1 MIRVKDFFPKYP
13 NIENTPFDILNPYSD
28 FYNSITQKKEFYDNK
43 LEISEPV
50 PIEKGIKMK
59 HQEIV
64 ARFMNTYDELLL
76 LHEMGTGKTCTA
88 VGVCEEVKKRDK
100 TINGVIV
107 LADGENLL
115 ENFKNEIV
123 HQCTSVYV
131 PENYEKLTDNEKVR
145 RINKNLS
152 VFYSFDTFQKFAK
165 YLAKLKDDE
174 ITAQYSNKVIVI
186 DEVHNL
192 RPQEERKQESL
203 EEYKQYHR
211 FLHLIKNRKI
221 LLLSGTPMKDSPD
234 EIADVLNLIL
244 PLETQLPTGKEF
256 LKEFMKKKGDNLY
269 EMREEKLPEFQELCK
284 GKLSFVKEMQSTIK
298 KDFQSDNEIPNNN
311 LKFFKVKADYMSS
324 FQSKHYLSAM
334 ASDNNGFYSNGRES
348 TLFIYPDG
356 SYGAKGFNK
365 YIIGKTVKTIKGK
378 DKKIYDLSDELKKLL
393 QGKDN
398 EETLK
403 NIRKYSSKYASVISD
418 ILNTKGN
425 CFIYSVLAKGS
436 GAILFSLLLNLF
448 GYKKASGNE
457 NKPAKRYSLL
467 TTETAG
473 SSEVKR
479 IKKRFNASD
488 NAEGEFIQ
496 VIIGTKTVSEGLT
509 FSNVVYESVL
519 TPFWNYSQIAQA
531 LARGIRLN
539 SHKHLIARKGNNIS
553 VNIRQCVSIAK
564 DGSSLDLLIYKMAED
579 KDITI
584 RKLIRIMMKIA
595 FDCSLNYE
603 RNRSVS
609 GSDGSRD
616 CDYQKCEYTCVGS
629 DNVPSPIDELDY
641 SSYHPIYAEKLKNPL
656 KDRIESLYKEY
667 LSLSNESIV
676 NSLQN
681 EFTKEEIYNAL
692 VNMKSEKKE
701 NTYNDYIS
709 SHTLDSF
716 TKINLVIERLFQTHF
731 HLTFEN
737 IYDALKEYTRFEILV
752 VLNNII
758 DENRIIRDRYGMIN
772 YLREDRNIYFLS
784 KDMSRKAY
792 FTDSYYSEFPTIY
805 FQEKDVFE
813 KEIVKN
819 IIQNICSSKTDLEFT
834 TNIKL
839 LPDNVKELFIEA
851 SIQAKDSEIDSSQVI
866 QERVFSFFRN
876 YIHKTEN
883 GYISTLFD
891 PYRCYDSE
899 KKVWNECDEDVYVQ
913 LDEKKKEEQ
922 QKIRT
927 NNPFGLIG
935 KINPQKDKNK
945 TFCLVDLEAEKGIT
959 NTTDKRRSLVGKN
972 CFFGWKLNQL
982 VSFIL
987 FRLKLKAPKDFL
999 KGVERDKLKK
1009 RLKETKIYDL
1019 YQKDWD
1025 DEMIRNACYF
1035 GGKKSDGGKGTIP
1048 QLCPLIRDFLDKE
1061 GFVQDDPQCGV
1072 QGKTK
1077 IDKGSSK
1084 EKMFNIVILNFK
1096 KDAGRIDE
1104 SRRLEIAKMINERY
1118 GVKKFKLDSSDEN
1131 KNIAMILSKNKLVG
1145 FLIIENGIVSHVAIA
1160 KGGYDRKGVREL
1172 AVKQAIEKTGE
1183 VRLYVDKGNKKL
1195 IRMYNGLGFTNWK
1208 TENNQIVMKLT

>member
-13 NIENTPFDILNPYSD
+13 NIDNTPFDVLNPYSD

-43 LEISEPV
+43 LKISEQV
-50 PIEKGIKMK
+50 PIEKGIKMN

-64 ARFMNTYDELLL
+64 ARYMNAYDELLL

-88 VGVCEEVKKRDK
+88 VGVCEEIKKRDK
-100 TINGVIV
+100 SINGVIV
-107 LADGENLL
+107 LADGENLI

-131 PENYEKLTDNEKVR
+131 PENYEKLTDNERVR

-165 YLAKLKDDE
+165 YLAKLRDE
-174 ITAQYSNKVIVI
+174 DIINQYSNKVIVI

-221 LLLSGTPMKDSPD
+221 LLLSGTPIKDSPD

-244 PLETQLPTGKEF
+244 PLDSQLPTGKEF

-269 EMREEKLPEFQELCK
+269 EMREDKLQLFQELCK
-284 GKLSFVKEMQSTIK
+284 GKLSFVKEMQSLIK
-298 KDFQSDNEIPNNN
+298 KDFQSDNDIPNNN

-334 ASDNNGFYSNGRES
+334 ASDNNGFYSNGREA
-348 TLFIYPDG
+348 TLFVYPDG
-356 SYGAKGFNK
+356 SYGSKGFNK
-365 YIIGKTVKTIKGK
+365 YIVGKTIKTIKGK
-378 DKKIYDLSDELKKLL
+378 DKKVYDLTDDFKKLL
-393 QGKDN
+393 QGNND

-457 NKPAKRYSLL
+457 SKPAKRYSLL
-467 TTETAG
+467 TTETA
-473 SSEVKR
+473 SSTEVKR
-479 IKKRFNASD
+479 IKKRFNSPD
-488 NAEGEFIQ
+488 NVEGDFIK

-509 FSNVVYESVL
+509 FSNVVYESTL

-539 SHKHLIARKGNNIS
+539 SHKYLIQKRGENIS

-584 RKLIRIMMKIA
+584 RKLIRIMMKIS

-603 RNRSVS
+603 RNRSLS

-616 CDYQKCEYTCVGS
+616 CDYQKCEYTCIDS
-629 DNVPSPIDELDY
+629 DKTTIDELDY
-641 SSYHPIYAEKLKNPL
+641 SSYHPIYAEKIKNPL

-667 LSLSNESIV
+667 MSLSNENIV

-692 VNMKSEKKE
+692 VNMKPNRE
-701 NTYNDYIS
+701 NTYNDYVS
-709 SHTLDSF
+709 SHTIDSF
-716 TKINLVIERLFQTHF
+716 SKITLMIETLFQTHF
-731 HLTFEN
+731 HLTFED
-737 IYDALKEYTRFEILV
+737 IYSFLSEYTRFEILA
-752 VLNNII
+752 VLSNII
-758 DENRIIRDRYGMIN
+758 SENRIIRDRYGMVN
-772 YLREDRNIYFLS
+772 YLREDQNIYFLS

-813 KEIVKN
+813 KQIIKN
-819 IIQNICSSKTDLEFT
+819 IIQNICESKTDSDFT
-834 TNIKL
+834 SNIKL

-851 SIQAKDSEIDSSQVI
+851 SIQAREQGLDESSII

-876 YIHKTEN
+876 YIHKTET

-891 PYRCYDSE
+891 PYRCYNLKTGIWSE
-899 KKVWNECDEDVYVQ
+899 CGEDIYVQ

-927 NNPFGLIG
+927 NNPYGLIG

-945 TFCLVDLEAEKGIT
+945 TFCLVDLEAEKGIA
-959 NTTDKRRSLVGKN
+959 NTADKRKSLVGKN

-987 FRLKLKAPKDFL
+987 FRLKLTAPKDYL
-999 KGVERDKLKK
+999 KGFDRQKLKQ

-1025 DEMIRNACYF
+1025 DEMLRNACYF

-1061 GFVQDDPQCGV
+1061 GFVQDDNQCGV

-1077 IDKGSSK
+1077 IDKGTSK
-1084 EKMFNIVILNFK
+1084 EKMFNIVILNLK
-1096 KDAGRIDE
+1096 KDAERIDE
-1104 SRRLEIAKMINERY
+1104 SRRLEIAKMINDRY
-1118 GVKKFKLDSSDEN
+1118 GIKKFKLDSSDGN

-1145 FLIIENGIVSHVAIA
+1145 FLIIEKGIVSHVAIA

-1172 AVKQAIEKTGE
+1172 AIKQAIEKTGE
-1183 VRLYVDKGNKKL
+1183 VRLHVDKGNKKL
-1195 IRMYNGLGFTNWK
+1195 IRMYTGLGFTNWK
-1208 TENNQIVMKLT
+1208 TENNQIVMKLV